1 MRGEGNGVFT
11 KPNADNGNSHRQKT
25 NDLLICLQSASR
37 ALAELSHFGGFA
49 QRNLLKFG
57 ETDAKVFTTEMAG
70 RRVRSQRAAG
80 LETL

>member
-1 MRGEGNGVFT
+1 V
-11 KPNADNGNSHRQKT
+11 ADRNFQSS
-25 NDLLICLQSASR
+25 LIVS
-37 ALAELSHFGGFA
+37 ELSHFGGFA

>member
-1 MRGEGNGVFT
+1 M
-11 KPNADNGNSHRQKT
+11 
-25 NDLLICLQSASR
+25 
-37 ALAELSHFGGFA
+37 LAELSHFGGFA

-57 ETDAKVFTTEMAG
+57 QTDAKVFTTEMAG